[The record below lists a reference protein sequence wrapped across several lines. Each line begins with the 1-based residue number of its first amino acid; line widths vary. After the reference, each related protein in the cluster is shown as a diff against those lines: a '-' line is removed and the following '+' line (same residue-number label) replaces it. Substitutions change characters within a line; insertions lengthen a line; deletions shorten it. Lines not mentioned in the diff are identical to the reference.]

1 MSGGI
6 MESMSQILAAARG
19 DLPCDLALVNG
30 MLVNTLTC
38 EILKGDVGVKNGI
51 VVGIGDYRG
60 VEEVDISGKYVA
72 PGFIEAHYHI
82 ESSTL
87 KPSELSRVIVPRG
100 TTCMVADPHEIAN
113 VAGID
118 GIEFLLADSEAIPM
132 DLYLMA
138 PSCVPSTQFD
148 SSGASIT
155 LRDIEHLYGHPR
167 ILGLGEVMDYTSVV
181 NARTRVLDKIEI
193 SKGRPVDGHA
203 PGLSGHALSAYITAG
218 PGSDHECTSP
228 VEALEKA
235 RLGMTIMIREGGNGQ
250 NLADMLSV
258 VNPLN
263 CGQFI
268 LVTDDKGADELD
280 RDGHLDHLLRRAVK
294 AGMEPALAVRLVT
307 LNPARYFGLD
317 RRGAVAPGYAADLVV
332 IDDLR
337 SFRVSKVFRSGKLVA
352 RQGRL
357 VVEVSHS
364 TVQPSVV
371 NTVHL
376 GEKAVKDLWIHFRS
390 PDPIARVMKLVP
402 GTILT
407 SASLEKINTV
417 QSDGSFLFDPSIDL
431 SPVLVLERHRGTGRV
446 GMGLVRGFGLEKGA
460 IASSFAHDSHNI
472 ICVCADPVSART
484 AIEALAEA
492 GGGYSVAIGEDL
504 IGLLELP
511 VCGLIYGGTV
521 EDLLTA
527 MSDIMNAVRKT
538 GCSTNRPF
546 FDLSFLSL
554 PVVPELKLTD
564 RGLIDVNSMELVEL
578 ELGE

>member
-1 MSGGI
+1 
-6 MESMSQILAAARG
+6 MENISQVLAAARG
-19 DLPCDLALVNG
+19 DLPCDLVLVNG
-30 MLVNTLTC
+30 MLVNTFTC

-60 VEEVDISGKYVA
+60 VEEIDISGKYVA
-72 PGFIEAHYHI
+72 PGFIEAHYHL

-87 KPSELSRVIVPRG
+87 KPSELSRIIVPRG
-100 TTCMVADPHEIAN
+100 TSCMVADPHEIAN

-118 GIEFLLADSEAIPM
+118 GIEFLLADSETIPM

-554 PVVPELKLTD
+554 PVVPEPGGTGAGRVGKPVT
-564 RGLIDVNSMELVEL
+564 GGGALVRT
-578 ELGE
+578 GRSKT

>member
-1 MSGGI
+1 
-6 MESMSQILAAARG
+6 MENISQVLAAARG
-19 DLPCDLALVNG
+19 DLPCDLVLVNG
-30 MLVNTLTC
+30 MLVNTFTC

-60 VEEVDISGKYVA
+60 VEEIDISGKYVA
-72 PGFIEAHYHI
+72 PGFIEAHYHL

-87 KPSELSRVIVPRG
+87 KPSELSRIIVPRG
-100 TTCMVADPHEIAN
+100 TSCMVADPHEIAN

-118 GIEFLLADSEAIPM
+118 GIEFLLADSETIPM

-554 PVVPELKLTD
+554 PVGNWWNWSWESRKACNGGRSPDQDRQIKNLT
-564 RGLIDVNSMELVEL
+564 
-578 ELGE
+578 

>member
-1 MSGGI
+1 
-6 MESMSQILAAARG
+6 MENMSQILAAARG
-19 DLPCDLALVNG
+19 DLPCDLVLVNG
-30 MLVNTLTC
+30 MLVNTFTC

-60 VEEVDISGKYVA
+60 VEEIDISGKYVA

-87 KPSELSRVIVPRG
+87 KPSELSRIIVPRG
-100 TTCMVADPHEIAN
+100 TSCMVADPHEIAN

-118 GIEFLLADSEAIPM
+118 GIEFLLADSESIPM

-138 PSCVPSTQFD
+138 PSCVPSTEFD

-181 NARTRVLDKIEI
+181 NARTVVLDKIEI
-193 SKGRPVDGHA
+193 SEGRPVDGHA
-203 PGLSGHALSAYITAG
+203 PRLSGHALSAYITAG

-228 VEALEKA
+228 GEALEKA
-235 RLGMTIMIREGGNGQ
+235 RLGMTIMIRGGGNGQ

-263 CGQFI
+263 CGQFT

-332 IDDLR
+332 IEDLR

-357 VVEVSHS
+357 VVDVSHS
-364 TVQPSVV
+364 TLQPSVL

-376 GEKAVKDLWIHFRS
+376 GEKAVQDLWIHFRS

-407 SASLEKINTV
+407 SASLEKINAV

-446 GMGLVRGFGLEKGA
+446 GKGLVRGFGLERGA

-472 ICVCADPVSART
+472 ICVYADPVSART

-527 MSDIMNAVRKT
+527 MSDIMDAVKKT
-538 GCSTNRPF
+538 GCSINRPF

-564 RGLIDVNSMELVEL
+564 RGLIDVNSMEVVEL